1 MTFTCASPSVSCN
14 VPYQG
19 SPYTITG
26 LTNQTDYTFAMTV
39 TNNNN
44 NTSPAATFRTVQPG
58 NVPPPPGFQCMTF
71 TSTTTGL
78 VYLSNATNANAGLPS
93 GYVIYV
99 ADPTTNAIVKRVTT
113 APYNTSKYLTGLPTN
128 SWLKFFVRQ
137 VNDSGQSGQSANPN
151 TWRYFNYPAQFGA
164 SSNAL
169 KIWVDGAQTAPSVF
183 GATTS
188 VLKNFAQGSP
198 YLFEGAGTIGLPD
211 NFLNSNRVY
220 SIGTNQGNTI
230 SSNFTQ
236 SPSVSFFFVNQQ
248 GFNGQFLNPL
258 MNRQSSTI
266 LIGYD
271 ITTYKRVLN
280 LDGGTLYDFAKIP
293 SDGATDI
300 WSLTRDGNDTSV
312 IFRYNGSTI
321 YTVPTTTSSITD
333 FVIAYDIY
341 TANPN
346 QLDYVAELCY
356 YNYKMGTSE
365 VEQME
370 GYLAW
375 KWGLTANLPPTHPY
389 KNTAP

>member
-1 MTFTCASPSVSCN
+1 MTFACVSPSVSCN

-26 LTNQTDYTFAMTV
+26 LTNQTDYTFTMIA
-39 TNNNN
+39 TNNDGND
-44 NTSPAATFRTVQPG
+44 SPAATFRTVQPG
-58 NVPPPPGFQCMTF
+58 NVPPAPGFQCMTF

-78 VYLSNATNANAGLPS
+78 VYLSNATNANAGVNR

-128 SWLKFFVRQ
+128 SWFKFFVRQ
-137 VNDSGQSGQSANPN
+137 VNDSGQSGQSTNPN
-151 TWRYFNYPAQFGA
+151 TWQYFNFPGQFGA

-169 KIWVDGAQTAPSVF
+169 KIWIDAAQVAPSVYGATAPSF
-183 GATTS
+183 P
-188 VLKNFAQGSP
+188 NFAYQSP
-198 YLFEGAGTIGLPD
+198 YTFSGGTA
-211 NFLNSNRVY
+211 NVTNSFLNSLPALQ
-220 SIGTNQGNTI
+220 ITTNQGAVV
-230 SSNFTQ
+230 SPNFTQ

-248 GFNGQFLNPL
+248 GFTGQYLSPLTNRYNSNICLGYQLN
-258 MNRQSSTI
+258 
-266 LIGYD
+266 
-271 ITTYKRVLN
+271 TYKCVLN
-280 LDGGTLYDFAKIP
+280 LDGGTLYDSAKIP

-321 YTVPTTTSSITD
+321 YNVPTTTSSITD
-333 FVIAYDIY
+333 FVIGVDYF
-341 TANPN
+341 TPNPS
-346 QLDYVAELCY
+346 QLDYLAEMCY
-356 YNYKMGTSE
+356 YTYKMNTTE

-389 KNTAP
+389 KNSAP